1 MLWHPLSGKLKWMDK
16 APAQSTIE
24 TLHPLVRVFKEK
36 LTAVEWA
43 ELELGAF
50 EKTIE
55 AVVKHCCMQ
64 IVVTAVKYRD
74 CVVCKEPEDD
84 LPSHLAQTYSGCNG
98 FQNLTLSEQKV
109 LKCLGDSISLS
120 NVEMKVVLEAIW
132 DGDKEVMIELLMKEI
147 TQVVTVELLQSMRGR
162 SSAGGGNGERSKPL
176 DNLCLTIML
185 DKNLDFLVEML
196 QKHAAWISCLPV
208 LHDGQIC
215 QMLDAE
221 QDTPVTPVEPE
232 KDVSSL
238 MGSTIVKVTKTLEKM
253 ASGINVIDS
262 EATITPEEYNRTL
275 QMILKDTQT
284 VASEIVPLM
293 FHSKS
298 NQDIVDDSKSESK
311 GQTLRWRK
319 EAESKISALLIR
331 SFTKMAIFNV
341 VMKLKGKRDCAL
353 SSEGHQ
359 SLLRLLD
366 GVDLLVDKILLPDED
381 QEIKTEA
388 EECHYGRA
396 ARKISA
402 EREKVIRK
410 RLCALTLRHLNP
422 DRGAMVCSRQEI
434 QAEVSA
440 CTEEIVRWL
449 NQQAK
454 QHGKKG
460 GITWDILE
468 EIHRELS
475 GLFPTAEKPLTK
487 ERARPEINTC
497 NTSTSSS
504 SSLSDVSDE
513 DEGCEVA
520 TKADPILDGLCTFV
534 VTQLVK
540 KILGN
545 YYFHPS
551 EASSIAQTL
560 KDMLLAELAGLEIA
574 VELNDRNAKK
584 IIKAVE
590 RELLRR
596 MGSSGLVKQ
605 AMWAKREWVFQCIVA
620 HLKKLLLTPL
630 QTSRT
635 MNFLDM
641 YFKPFSSC
649 FRSCSKRFMI
659 GHREQHVFTAHTMF
673 V

>member
-1 MLWHPLSGKLKWMDK
+1 MLWHSLSGKLKWMDK
-16 APAQSTIE
+16 APAQGPIE
-24 TLHPLVRVFKEK
+24 TLYPLVRVFKEK

-84 LPSHLAQTYSGCNG
+84 LPSHLSQTYSGCNG

-109 LKCLGDSISLS
+109 LKCLGDSITLS

-132 DGDKEVMIELLMKEI
+132 DGDKEVMIEFLMKEI
-147 TQVVTVELLQSMRGR
+147 TRVVTVELLQSFRGR
-162 SSAGGGNGERSKPL
+162 SSNSGGNGERSKPF

-196 QKHAAWISCLPV
+196 QKHAAWISCLPA
-208 LHDGQIC
+208 LHDGQVC
-215 QMLDAE
+215 QTSDAE
-221 QDTPVTPVEPE
+221 QDTPVTPE
-232 KDVSSL
+232 KNVSSL
-238 MGSTIVKVTKTLEKM
+238 MGSTIVKVTKILEKM
-253 ASGINVIDS
+253 ASGINIIDS
-262 EATITPEEYNRTL
+262 EANITLEEYNRTL
-275 QMILKDTQT
+275 QMILRDTQN

-293 FHSKS
+293 LDNKLD
-298 NQDIVDDSKSESK
+298 QDIVADSKSESE

-319 EAESKISALLIR
+319 EVESKISALLIR
-331 SFTKMAIFNV
+331 SFTKMSIINLV
-341 VMKLKGKRDCAL
+341 TKLRGKHDCAL
-353 SSEGHQ
+353 STEGHQ
-359 SLLRLLD
+359 SLLGLLD
-366 GVDLLVDKILLPDED
+366 GVDLLVDKIVLADED
-381 QEIKTEA
+381 QETKKEV
-388 EECHYGRA
+388 EECHGRA
-396 ARKISA
+396 ARKISV
-402 EREKVIRK
+402 ERKKLIRK
-410 RLCALTLRHLNP
+410 RLCTLTLQHLNP
-422 DRGAMVCSRQEI
+422 DQGVMVCSRQEI
-434 QAEVSA
+434 QAEVNA
-440 CTEEIVRWL
+440 CTEEIAKWL

-454 QHGKKG
+454 QHGEKG
-460 GITWDILE
+460 GVTRDTLE
-468 EIHRELS
+468 EIHRELAN
-475 GLFPTAEKPLTK
+475 LFPTAEKPLTK
-487 ERARPEINTC
+487 ERARPEINTS
-497 NTSTSSS
+497 NTSSQ
-504 SSLSDVSDE
+504 SDVSDE
-513 DEGCEVA
+513 DEGYEVT

-551 EASSIAQTL
+551 EASAIAQTL
-560 KDMLLAELAGLEIA
+560 KDMLLAELAGLEIV
-574 VELNDRNAKK
+574 VELNDRNTKK
-584 IIKAVE
+584 IVKAVE
-590 RELLRR
+590 RDLLRR

-630 QTSRT
+630 QTSRLLI
-635 MNFLDM
+635 FLDV
-641 YFKPFSSC
+641 YFKPFGFC

-659 GHREQHVFTAHTMF
+659 GNREQRVLTGQTVF